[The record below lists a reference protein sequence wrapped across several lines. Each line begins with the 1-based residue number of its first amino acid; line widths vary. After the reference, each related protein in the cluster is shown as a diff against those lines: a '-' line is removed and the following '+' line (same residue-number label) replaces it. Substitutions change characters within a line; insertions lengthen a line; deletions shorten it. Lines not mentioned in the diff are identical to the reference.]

1 MARIYKAFQV
11 KIDKDTKVAVPTSNK
26 PPAAP
31 AETEEDIEG
40 LFQELSPDKLA
51 GSGTKGKIDPDAVP
65 PAEGKAAPAAPPPGA
80 PASAPVAA
88 APVAAAPGPGG
99 APGPARPAGPPAG
112 PPPTGAIEAILSAS
126 ATAARDGSALS
137 AVKRKALELMAL
149 EQRLREWEQTLV
161 ERESALTKEE
171 EKFHHEM
178 MARRQT
184 VEEETKKQLEM
195 ARKSAETIMSTA
207 RAEAETLRKGATVEL
222 ETVKQKAYKEGF
234 ALGEEKGIAA
244 GEKAGL
250 EEIKLDWQN
259 LMQETE
265 LLISEL
271 QTSRMGLLKAAEEE
285 MVRLVITFAKRV
297 LKTEPLVRPEII
309 LQNIDAALN
318 KIAEV
323 DKIVIRINLKDKSM
337 TEAHKQEFLRRLHT
351 VADVKIVEDSSL
363 APGGVKIETGVG
375 TIDASLETQAQELEN
390 QILKYLKRPE

>member
-11 KIDKDTKVAVPTSNK
+11 KIDKDHKVAIPTANQ
-26 PPAAP
+26 PAAPP

-40 LFQELSPDKLA
+40 LFRELSPDRLA
-51 GSGTKGKIDPDAVP
+51 GTGAKGTVDPEARAPAGPEKTAPGAP
-65 PAEGKAAPAAPPPGA
+65 PGGPAASPPTGGAAPAPAAGPGVGPGA
-80 PASAPVAA
+80 GPSPGS
-88 APVAAAPGPGG
+88 GPG
-99 APGPARPAGPPAG
+99 AARPGGGQAGPL
-112 PPPTGAIEAILSAS
+112 PPGAIEAVLSAP
-126 ATAARDGSALS
+126 ATAARDGSAMS

-149 EQRLREWEQTLV
+149 EQRLREWEQSLV
-161 ERESALTKEE
+161 ERESALLKEE

-195 ARKSAETIMSTA
+195 ARKSAETIMATA
-207 RAEAETLRKGATVEL
+207 RAEAETLRKGLAVEL
-222 ETVKQKAYKEGF
+222 EAIKQKAYKEGF

-250 EEIKLDWQN
+250 EEIRLDWQN

-285 MVRLVITFAKRV
+285 MVKLVIAFAKRV

-318 KIAEV
+318 KISEV

-337 TEAHKQEFLRRLHT
+337 TEAHKQEFLRRLHA
-351 VADVKIVEDSSL
+351 VADVKVVEDPSL
-363 APGGVKIETGVG
+363 PQAHQEGAPLGVF
-375 TIDASLETQAQELEN
+375 
-390 QILKYLKRPE
+390 